1 MTINF
6 AHLRDRSTN
15 GGYINFAVF
24 EADANNRSN
33 QGRALL
39 LQQLTEAARQQN
51 LRIDKTALAFSENG
65 QIKFYGSTDLVNY
78 LANSGVPRWTHQ
90 LDV

>member
-6 AHLRDRSTN
+6 AHLRDRSTT

-24 EADANNRSN
+24 EADANSRTN

-39 LQQLTEAARQQN
+39 LQQLTSAARQQN
-51 LRIDKTALAFSENG
+51 LRIDKAALAFSENG
-65 QIKFYGSTDLVNY
+65 RVKFYGSSDLVNY
-78 LANSGVPRWTHQ
+78 LANIGIPRWTHQ